1 MYFRSYTK
9 GYCASECQVCY
20 LLESENLSIV
30 INIGGGIIMF
40 FTNKYNCFMYGK
52 GRGSDCAFSDAV
64 GVKADDR

>member
-20 LLESENLSIV
+20 LLESDNLSIV
-30 INIGGGIIMF
+30 INIGGGTIMF
-40 FTNKYNCFMYGK
+40 IYGK